1 MPQSAGATTVAWATA
16 RIARRITR
24 LPVSLECCLASLTQF
39 SFTTSFQYGTNGP
52 LRMFCRLYASE
63 PGYITPTSIFTH
75 NKISHNQ
82 SQDQKSLTRK
92 KRKDRTEWFQLALIF
107 TRTRGLTW
115 TGGNGLSPAESTL
128 SYWLSWNYLYIESTY
143 FSQVDIYYKKNVN
156 SMSKSPICGVT
167 EYDLELFNFL
177 SVYHL

>member
-1 MPQSAGATTVAWATA
+1 MCGSHDCRLSNSKNPG
-16 RIARRITR
+16 RIAR

-82 SQDQKSLTRK
+82 SQDQKSVTRK
-92 KRKDRTEWFQLALIF
+92 KRKERTEWFRFALIF
-107 TRTRGLTW
+107 TRTQGLTW
-115 TGGNGLSPAESTL
+115 TGGNGVYPQRNQHLVIGWAG
-128 SYWLSWNYLYIESTY
+128 IICTY
-143 FSQVDIYYKKNVN
+143 NRPTFYKWTFITKKNVN
-156 SMSKSPICGVT
+156 SVMKSSIGGVI
-167 EYDLELFNFL
+167 EDDLELLNVL
-177 SVYHL
+177 SVRHL